1 MSVETRPAGA
11 PATAPGS
18 AGSPA
23 TTPGLVR
30 ALGLWDATLLV
41 MGQVIG
47 SAVFMVTGGPDGV
60 ASILPVPGALI
71 LCWIAGGILSFAG
84 ALVFAELGALM
95 PNAGGQ
101 YLFLREAY
109 GDLVGF
115 LYGWTLFAVIH
126 TGTLAALAVG
136 YAEYFGS
143 FVPALGTD
151 RIIATLPLPAGS
163 LPISA
168 GQLNAVFV
176 IVLLSVVNYFG
187 VKEGSLFQ
195 GIVMVMKI
203 AAFAGFVVLGILV
216 GTGSL
221 DHFTPLFGAAPA
233 PAAAGAAGAGSS
245 GAAAG
250 VGGAGLG
257 FGAFVLAMVAMLWAY
272 EGWNNITFT
281 AGEIR
286 DPQRNLPLSLV
297 LGMSAVTFI
306 YVAMNLLYIYAMPVA
321 EMVTTTRIGETAAGR
336 LFGPAGA
343 RAMSLAVL
351 VSVFGCISATVISGP
366 RVFYAMAKDGL
377 FFRRLAEIHP
387 RFRTPVRAIVW
398 QGVWAGLLCLSGTY
412 TRLYTFVVFA
422 AVLFYALAGAAVIV
436 LRRTRPEWERPYRTW
451 GYPVT
456 PIVYVGS
463 CAVVLLYTLWS
474 QPRESGI
481 GLLILV
487 LGLPAYLYWR
497 RRKPAQG
504 DAQPVES

>member
-1 MSVETRPAGA
+1 VPVDAGRTPAA
-11 PATAPGS
+11 AA
-18 AGSPA
+18 
-23 TTPGLVR
+23 PGLVR
-30 ALGLWDATLLV
+30 ALGPWDATLLV

-47 SAVFMVTGGPDGV
+47 SAVFMVTGGPDGI
-60 ASILPVPGALI
+60 AALLPVPGALI
-71 LCWIAGGILSFAG
+71 LGWIVGGLISFAG
-84 ALVFAELGALM
+84 ALVFAELGAAM

-115 LYGWTLFAVIH
+115 LYGWTLFAIIH

-136 YAEYFGS
+136 YAEYFGA

-151 RIIATLPLPAGS
+151 RVIATLPLPAGA

-176 IVLLSVVNYFG
+176 IAILSVVNYFG

-195 GIVMVMKI
+195 GVVMVMKI
-203 AAFAGFVVLGILV
+203 AAFAGFVLLGVLIGR
-216 GTGSL
+216 GSL
-221 DHFTPLFGAAPA
+221 DHFTPLFES
-233 PAAAGAAGAGSS
+233 AAAGAAAG
-245 GAAAG
+245 GAAAA
-250 VGGAGLG
+250 GAGAVAGSGLG

-286 DPQRNLPLSLV
+286 EPQRNLPLSLV
-297 LGMSAVTFI
+297 LGMSAVTVI
-306 YVAMNLLYIYAMPVA
+306 YVVMNLLYIYAMPVP
-321 EMVTTTRIGETAAGR
+321 EMVTTARIGETAAGR

-343 RAMSLAVL
+343 RVMTLAVL

-387 RFRTPVRAIVW
+387 RFRTPARAIVW

-412 TRLYTFVVFA
+412 TRLFTFVVFA

-436 LRRTRPEWERPYRTW
+436 LRRTRPGWARPYRTW

-456 PIVYVGS
+456 PIVYVAA
-463 CAVVLLYTLWS
+463 CTVVLVNTLWS
-474 QPRESGI
+474 QPKESGI
-481 GLLILV
+481 GLGVLA
-487 LGLPAYLYWR
+487 LGLPAYFYWR
-497 RRKPAQG
+497 RRRGSEA
-504 DAQPVES
+504 A

>member
-1 MSVETRPAGA
+1 
-11 PATAPGS
+11 
-18 AGSPA
+18 
-23 TTPGLVR
+23 
-30 ALGLWDATLLV
+30 
-41 MGQVIG
+41 
-47 SAVFMVTGGPDGV
+47 MVTGGPDGV
-60 ASILPVPGALI
+60 ARLLPSPGALI
-71 LCWIAGGILSFAG
+71 VVWVVGGLISFAG

-136 YAEYFGS
+136 YAEYFGA

-151 RIIATLPLPAGS
+151 RIVLTLPGLA

-176 IVLLSVVNYFG
+176 IVLLSVINYFG
-187 VKEGSLFQ
+187 VREGSLFQ
-195 GIVMVMKI
+195 GIVTVMKI
-203 AAFAGFVVLGILV
+203 ASFAGFLVLGVAV
-216 GTGSL
+216 GRGSL
-221 DHFTPLFGAAPA
+221 AHFTPLFGTAAV
-233 PAAAGAAGAGSS
+233 PAADGL
-245 GAAAG
+245 AAATPA
-250 VGGAGLG
+250 GGTAIT
-257 FGAFVLAMVAMLWAY
+257 FGTFVLAMVAMLWAY

-297 LGMSAVTFI
+297 LGMAAITVI
-306 YVAMNLLYIYAMPVA
+306 YVAMNLLYLYAMPVG
-321 EMVTTTRIGETAAGR
+321 EMVTTPRIGEAAAGR

-343 RAMSLAVL
+343 RAMTLAVL

-377 FFRRLAEIHP
+377 FFKRLARIHP
-387 RFRTPVRAIVW
+387 RFRTPAQAIIWQAVW
-398 QGVWAGLLCLSGTY
+398 SGVLCLSGTY

-422 AVLFYALAGAAVIV
+422 AVLFYALAGASVLV
-436 LRRTRPEWERPYRTW
+436 LRRKHPDRPRPYRTW
-451 GYPVT
+451 GYPWT
-456 PIVYVGS
+456 PLVYVGV
-463 CAVVLLYTLWS
+463 CAIVLINTLIT

-481 GLLILV
+481 GLGILA

-497 RRKPAQG
+497 RKTTARGLRAGGWGGAGGP
-504 DAQPVES
+504 

>member
-1 MSVETRPAGA
+1 
-11 PATAPGS
+11 
-18 AGSPA
+18 
-23 TTPGLVR
+23 
-30 ALGLWDATLLV
+30 
-41 MGQVIG
+41 
-47 SAVFMVTGGPDGV
+47 MVTGGPDGV
-60 ASILPVPGALI
+60 ARLLPAPGAL
-71 LCWIAGGILSFAG
+71 LLVWVVGGLISFAG

-143 FVPALGTD
+143 FFPALGTG
-151 RIIATLPLPAGS
+151 RILVTLSLPGMA

-176 IVLLSVVNYFG
+176 IALLSVINYFG
-187 VKEGSLFQ
+187 VREGSLFQ
-195 GIVMVMKI
+195 GVVTVMKI
-203 AAFAGFVVLGILV
+203 ASFAGFLLLGAALGR
-216 GTGSL
+216 GTIA
-221 DHFTPLFGAAPA
+221 HFTPLFGAAPA
-233 PAAAGAAGAGSS
+233 VVADGASASAAASTAAPA
-245 GAAAG
+245 
-250 VGGAGLG
+250 VG
-257 FGAFVLAMVAMLWAY
+257 FGTFVLAMVAMLWAY

-297 LGMSAVTFI
+297 FGMATITFI
-306 YVAMNLLYIYAMPVA
+306 YVAMNLLYIYAMPVG
-321 EMVTTTRIGETAAGR
+321 EMVATPRIAEEAAGR

-343 RAMSLAVL
+343 SAMALAVL

-377 FFRRLAEIHP
+377 FFRRLAWIHP
-387 RFRTPVRAIVW
+387 RFRTPAPAIVW
-398 QGVWAGLLCLSGTY
+398 QGIWSSVLCLSGTY

-436 LRRTRPEWERPYRTW
+436 LRRSRPSWPRPYRTW
-451 GYPVT
+451 GYPWT
-456 PIVYVGS
+456 PLVYVGT
-463 CAVVLLYTLWS
+463 CLVVLVNTLIS

-481 GLLILV
+481 GLGILV
-487 LGLPAYLYWR
+487 LGIPAYLFWR
-497 RRKPAQG
+497 KRRAI
-504 DAQPVES
+504 

>member
-1 MSVETRPAGA
+1 VSGRASSGESG
-11 PATAPGS
+11 
-18 AGSPA
+18 
-23 TTPGLVR
+23 PGLVR
-30 ALGLWDATLLV
+30 ALGLWDSILLV
-41 MGQVIG
+41 IGLVIG

-60 ASILPVPGALI
+60 ARLLPAPGAL
-71 LCWIAGGILSFAG
+71 LLVWIAGGIISFAG

-143 FVPALGTD
+143 FFPALGTE
-151 RIIATLPLPAGS
+151 RIVATLPLPGMA

-176 IVLLSVVNYFG
+176 IALLSVINYFG
-187 VKEGSLFQ
+187 VREGSLFQ
-195 GIVMVMKI
+195 GVVTVMKI
-203 AAFAGFVVLGILV
+203 ASFAGFLLLGVVFGRGALA
-216 GTGSL
+216 
-221 DHFTPLFGAAPA
+221 HFTPLFGAAPA
-233 PAAAGAAGAGSS
+233 AAAGAAAGTSS
-245 GAAAG
+245 AAP
-250 VGGAGLG
+250 VG
-257 FGAFVLAMVAMLWAY
+257 FSTFVLAMVAMLWAY

-281 AGEIR
+281 AGEIK
-286 DPQRNLPLSLV
+286 DPQRNLPLSLMF
-297 LGMSAVTFI
+297 GMAAITLI
-306 YVAMNLLYIYAMPVA
+306 YVAMNLLYIYAMPVG
-321 EMVTTTRIGETAAGR
+321 EMVTTPRIGEAAAGR

-343 RAMSLAVL
+343 SAMALAVL

-377 FFRRLAEIHP
+377 FFKRLARIHP
-387 RFRTPVRAIVW
+387 RFRTPTPAILW
-398 QGVWAGLLCLSGTY
+398 QGIWSSVLCLSGTY

-436 LRRTRPEWERPYRTW
+436 LRRTRPSWPRPYRTW
-451 GYPVT
+451 GYPFT
-456 PIVYVGS
+456 PLLYVGV
-463 CAVVLLYTLWS
+463 CVVVLLNTLVS

-481 GLLILV
+481 GLGILV
-487 LGLPAYLYWR
+487 LGIPAYLFWR
-497 RRKPAQG
+497 KRRA
-504 DAQPVES
+504 ASI